1 VTVRFTL
8 SIDCDNA
15 AFEADDETATF
26 MPGELAR
33 ILQVLADG
41 YRDDSERTRIP
52 LAVGEAGNLR
62 DINGNTVGKWE
73 VTES

>member
-1 VTVRFTL
+1 MRFTL

-15 AFEADDETATF
+15 AFEADNETSTF

-33 ILQVLADG
+33 ILQKLADG
-41 YRDDSERTRIP
+41 FKDDAERTGIP
-52 LAVGEAGNLR
+52 CAVGEGGDLR
-62 DINGNTVGKWE
+62 DINGNRVGKWG